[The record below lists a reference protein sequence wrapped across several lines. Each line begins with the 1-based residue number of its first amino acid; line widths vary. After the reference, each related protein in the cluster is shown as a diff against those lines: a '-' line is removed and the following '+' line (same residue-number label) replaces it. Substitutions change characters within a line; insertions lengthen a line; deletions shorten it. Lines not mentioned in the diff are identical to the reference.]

1 MICATPGVYIPS
13 TANIIRFATR
23 KNNNDENENNEKE
36 TNNKN
41 NKKRTQSKISEY
53 TKRNETNMM
62 MDLPIPQIISIPTG
76 KRQRKNEV
84 SSDSI
89 VDGKNKKVIQEDT
102 PLESE
107 TRELQQPDKNGND
120 DTGNEIIKS
129 SGGIKESYEMR
140 FPTKKSTY
148 RLRKRR
154 RVTTY
159 VESVCSE
166 DTKNSMDSDFET

>member
-1 MICATPGVYIPS
+1 MRALNYKPPIQKRNLRTYLGLPESEVREKKKKKMNAKKPGVYIPS

-23 KNNNDENENNEKE
+23 KKNDDENENNDKE

-41 NKKRTQSKISEY
+41 NKKRKQSKISEY

-62 MDLPIPQIISIPTG
+62 IELPIPQIILIPTG

-89 VDGKNKKVIQEDT
+89 VEERNTKVIQEDI

-107 TRELQQPDKNGND
+107 TIQLQQPEQKGND
-120 DTGNEIIKS
+120 NTGND
-129 SGGIKESYEMR
+129 
-140 FPTKKSTY
+140 
-148 RLRKRR
+148 
-154 RVTTY
+154 V
-159 VESVCSE
+159 
-166 DTKNSMDSDFET
+166 